1 MIPFGRPSYYVAHCL
16 FEHLDC
22 KSLWRRKVTKM
33 GTCIEFDPSL
43 AVNQYN
49 KSLEQELVKD
59 MAFEVG
65 DNQLRY
71 NHLISSMTHQW
82 AITELT
88 LAFQNSCHADRF
100 ELIRFHIWLEWI
112 HQWTYFILLTLYW
125 YGTRRNSFH
134 SHHSRSLLLY
144 FFHRFLRYVLGL
156 TPIAFLQNIQK
167 TYLGQPYTPCIET
180 NG

>member
-1 MIPFGRPSYYVAHCL
+1 
-16 FEHLDC
+16 
-22 KSLWRRKVTKM
+22 M

-71 NHLISSMTHQW
+71 NHFTIFMTHQW
-82 AITELT
+82 AIAELT
-88 LAFQNSCHADRF
+88 LRIQDGCHADRL

-112 HQWTYFILLTLYW
+112 YQWTYFILFSLY
-125 YGTRRNSFH
+125 
-134 SHHSRSLLLY
+134 
-144 FFHRFLRYVLGL
+144 
-156 TPIAFLQNIQK
+156 
-167 TYLGQPYTPCIET
+167 
-180 NG
+180 

>member
-1 MIPFGRPSYYVAHCL
+1 MTIFFHLTSSSITCVRPSYYVAHCL

-71 NHLISSMTHQW
+71 EICTHFQNWKYCILQNLISSLRTVAMLIGLNSSDFTYGW
-82 AITELT
+82 NGYINGLT
-88 LAFQNSCHADRF
+88 LFYSHYTDTVP
-100 ELIRFHIWLEWI
+100 EEI
-112 HQWTYFILLTLYW
+112 HSIPI
-125 YGTRRNSFH
+125 
-134 SHHSRSLLLY
+134 
-144 FFHRFLRYVLGL
+144 
-156 TPIAFLQNIQK
+156 TP
-167 TYLGQPYTPCIET
+167 G
-180 NG
+180 

>member
-1 MIPFGRPSYYVAHCL
+1 MKSQITSRCKTFFIRQDEVIIVVCCKTSICEINKNSLIAFERPSYYVAHCL

-71 NHLISSMTHQW
+71 NH
-82 AITELT
+82 
-88 LAFQNSCHADRF
+88 
-100 ELIRFHIWLEWI
+100 
-112 HQWTYFILLTLYW
+112 
-125 YGTRRNSFH
+125 
-134 SHHSRSLLLY
+134 
-144 FFHRFLRYVLGL
+144 
-156 TPIAFLQNIQK
+156 
-167 TYLGQPYTPCIET
+167 
-180 NG
+180 